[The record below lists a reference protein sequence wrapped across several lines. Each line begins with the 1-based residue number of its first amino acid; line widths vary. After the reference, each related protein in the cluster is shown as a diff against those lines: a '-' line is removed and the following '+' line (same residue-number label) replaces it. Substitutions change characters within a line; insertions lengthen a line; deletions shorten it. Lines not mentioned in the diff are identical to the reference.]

1 MNFLFNRLLSMRI
14 LSEVLGV
21 FMATLKIW
29 FQKKGFSPSKLSLS
43 LLPSCPLALSVF
55 ADGDLSPIQIE

>member
-1 MNFLFNRLLSMRI
+1 MRI

-21 FMATLKIW
+21 FMALLKIW
-29 FQKKGFSPSKLSLS
+29 LLKKGFSPSKLSLS